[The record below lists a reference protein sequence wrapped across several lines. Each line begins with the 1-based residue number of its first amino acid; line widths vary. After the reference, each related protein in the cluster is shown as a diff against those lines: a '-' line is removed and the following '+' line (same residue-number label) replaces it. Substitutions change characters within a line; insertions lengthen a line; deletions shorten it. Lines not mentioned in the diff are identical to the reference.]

1 MIDRV
6 KTLAIASKLYWSES
20 RVIQDS
26 SILYFSNLVTASVSF
41 LSSIIVARVLG
52 PSSFAIIAAYNAI
65 ALTLIGF
72 TDFGLGTG
80 LVKHA
85 TPLLK
90 RDKKK
95 AVAYL
100 KAVFYAEIIIGLFL
114 LIAGMLLAPLLPKLL
129 GQGDISINVVRLAVL
144 SASIASGAA
153 FVGAALTTYKRF
165 KLNALTS
172 ILFGAL
178 KLTST
183 IILWKANL
191 LSIQSILIL
200 YVFLSVFNAIVGFS
214 LVPKDYLQKVPR
226 QKVKKAAKN
235 IFHFSIWL
243 TLSFFVTSIMGK
255 LDFFFIFRIKGAES
269 AGIYAASQQLGQV
282 YALLLG
288 AIATVLTSHVSEKI
302 NYEDMIVFLKKSL
315 KTAAVGSI
323 GFLISIVV
331 APVVI
336 NLFFGQKYI
345 LAVRPLQ
352 FLIVHFALNLVL
364 LPFSLLFIPLGKVKI
379 GTLITAI
386 QFLLSIILYPIFIRR
401 FGISGAAITVIC
413 ATLVGVIVYPV
424 FLQNYLRKLR
434 RSQDV

>member
-6 KTLAIASKLYWSES
+6 KTLAIATRLYWSES

-26 SILYFSNLVTASVSF
+26 SILYFSNLVTAGVSF
-41 LSSIIVARVLG
+41 ISSIIVARALG

-80 LVKHA
+80 LIKHA

-90 RDKKK
+90 KDMNK

-100 KAVFYAEIIIGLFL
+100 RAVFYVEILIGLILFVL
-114 LIAGMLLAPLLPKLL
+114 GMIFAPLLPKLL
-129 GQGDISINVVRLAVL
+129 GQGEISLNVVRLAVI

-153 FVGAALTTYKRF
+153 FVGAALATYKKF

-172 ILFGAL
+172 ILFGSL
-178 KLTST
+178 KLIST

-191 LSIQSILIL
+191 LSIQSVLLL
-200 YVFLSVFNAIVGFS
+200 YVFLSVFNAVVGFIV
-214 LVPKDYLQKVPR
+214 VPKDYLKKVPLN
-226 QKVKKAAKN
+226 KVKKAAKN
-235 IFHFSIWL
+235 IFHFSAWL
-243 TLSFFVTSIMGK
+243 TLSFFISSIMGK

-302 NYEDMIVFLKKSL
+302 SYKDMREFLNKSL
-315 KTAAVGSI
+315 KTAAFGSLAFVAS
-323 GFLISIVV
+323 GFL
-331 APVVI
+331 APIII
-336 NLFFGQKYI
+336 NIIFGQKYA

-352 FLIVHFALNLVL
+352 FLIIHFALNLLL

-379 GTLITAI
+379 GTLITVM
-386 QFLLSIILYPIFIRR
+386 QLLLSLALYPLLIRR

-413 ATLVGVIVYPV
+413 ATMVGVIIYPI
-424 FLQNYLRKLR
+424 FLRKYMNDLR
-434 RSQDV
+434 RKENA

>member
-1 MIDRV
+1 MIDKV

-26 SILYFSNLVTASVSF
+26 SILYFSNLVTAGVSF
-41 LSSIIVARVLG
+41 LSSIIVARILG

-100 KAVFYAEIIIGLFL
+100 KAVFYVEIIIGLFL

-153 FVGAALTTYKRF
+153 FVGAALATYKKF

-183 IILWKANL
+183 VILWKANL

-200 YVFLSVFNAIVGFS
+200 YVFLSIFNAVVGFS
-214 LVPKDYLQKVPR
+214 VVPKDYLHKVPR

-269 AGIYAASQQLGQV
+269 AGVYAASQQLGQV

-302 NYEDMIVFLKKSL
+302 DYEDMMVFLRKSL
-315 KTAAVGSI
+315 KTAAIGSM
-323 GFLISIVV
+323 GFLASIAV
-331 APVVI
+331 APIVI
-336 NLFFGQKYI
+336 NIFFGQKYA

-352 FLIVHFALNLVL
+352 FLIIHFALNLLL

-379 GTLITAI
+379 GTLITAV
-386 QFLLSIILYPIFIRR
+386 QFILSLILYPIFIRR

-413 ATLVGVIVYPV
+413 ATLVGVVVYPV
-424 FLQNYLRKLR
+424 FLQNYLKKLR
-434 RSQDV
+434 RSQIV

>member
-255 LDFFFIFRIKGAES
+255 LDFFFIFRIEGAES

>member
-1 MIDRV
+1 MIDKA

-26 SILYFSNLVTASVSF
+26 SILYFSNLVTAGVGF
-41 LSSIIVARVLG
+41 LSSIIIARVLG

-80 LVKHA
+80 LIKHA

-100 KAVFYAEIIIGLFL
+100 KAVFYVEIIIGLL
-114 LIAGMLLAPLLPKLL
+114 LLVAGMLLAPFLPKLL

-144 SASIASGAA
+144 SASIGSGAA
-153 FVGAALTTYKRF
+153 FVGAALATYKKF

-183 IILWKANL
+183 VILWSANL

-200 YVFLSVFNAIVGFS
+200 YIFLSIFNAIVGFS
-214 LVPKDYLQKVPR
+214 VVPKDYLQKVPR

-269 AGIYAASQQLGQV
+269 AGVYAASQQLGQV

-302 NYEDMIVFLKKSL
+302 DYEDMMGFLRKSL
-315 KTAAVGSI
+315 KTAAVGSM
-323 GFLISIVV
+323 GFLISIAV
-331 APVVI
+331 APIVI
-336 NLFFGQKYI
+336 NIFFGQKYA

-352 FLIVHFALNLVL
+352 FLIIHFALNLLL

-386 QFLLSIILYPIFIRR
+386 QFILSLILYPIFIRR

-413 ATLVGVIVYPV
+413 ATLVGVIAYPV
-424 FLQNYLRKLR
+424 FLHNYLRKLR
-434 RSQDV
+434 KSQIV

>member
-100 KAVFYAEIIIGLFL
+100 KAVFYAEIIIGIFL

-153 FVGAALTTYKRF
+153 FVGAALATYKRF

-255 LDFFFIFRIKGAES
+255 LDFFFIFRIKGSES